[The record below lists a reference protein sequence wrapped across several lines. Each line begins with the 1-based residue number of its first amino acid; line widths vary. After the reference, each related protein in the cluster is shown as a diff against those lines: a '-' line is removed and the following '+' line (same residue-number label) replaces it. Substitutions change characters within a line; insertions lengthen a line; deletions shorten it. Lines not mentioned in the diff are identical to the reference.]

1 MDWTDDLLLF
11 SDVMADD
18 ASCYVTAHTTEE
30 SIEHYAV
37 SFSVSKR
44 ARARYNSWND
54 WTENNFDE
62 YPLHF
67 HQPPTN
73 TPLLYCYTFLFLDE
87 YADL

>member
-44 ARARYNSWND
+44 ARARYNSWTD